1 MSETKLQP
9 NGNESIVYNITVQPD
24 QSVAEQWL
32 QWQLLEQG
40 PQVVATGC
48 FTHFTVLRLLD
59 VDEALGPTYAV
70 QYHSNSIE
78 LYLRFVQEFEY
89 LHSRGTTEKWGQQLV
104 FFETI
109 MQQVN

>member
-1 MSETKLQP
+1 
-9 NGNESIVYNITVQPD
+9 
-24 QSVAEQWL
+24 
-32 QWQLLEQG
+32 
-40 PQVVATGC
+40 
-48 FTHFTVLRLLD
+48 
-59 VDEALGPTYAV
+59 LGPTYAV

-89 LHSRGTTEKWGQQLV
+89 LHSRSTTEKWGQQLV